1 MFVLPIHCVV
11 PLLCLFVVV
20 VVQTTLCVVLFV
32 NYSEISI
39 IFYCISIF
47 NIIIVF
53 IIMFVMVFIIFFC
66 FYDSNEKNIK
76 FWTIL
81 KQFYN
86 QLSFSQSD

>member
-11 PLLCLFVVV
+11 LSLYFVCLFV

-47 NIIIVF
+47 NIIVF
-53 IIMFVMVFIIFFC
+53 IISYVCDGFYNYFC
-66 FYDSNEKNIK
+66 FYD
-76 FWTIL
+76 
-81 KQFYN
+81 
-86 QLSFSQSD
+86 